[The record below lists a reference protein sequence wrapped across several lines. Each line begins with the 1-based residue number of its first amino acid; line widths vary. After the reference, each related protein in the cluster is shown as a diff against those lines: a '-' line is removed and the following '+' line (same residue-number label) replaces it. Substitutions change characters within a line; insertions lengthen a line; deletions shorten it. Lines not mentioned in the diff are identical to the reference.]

1 MKLATRKK
9 GDVFL
14 QTSSFQFRVKYEKK
28 IYCLYFGHNDVILDI
43 HVFLQEYIHVLFL
56 LY

>member
-43 HVFLQEYIHVLFL
+43 HVFLQEYIHVHFL